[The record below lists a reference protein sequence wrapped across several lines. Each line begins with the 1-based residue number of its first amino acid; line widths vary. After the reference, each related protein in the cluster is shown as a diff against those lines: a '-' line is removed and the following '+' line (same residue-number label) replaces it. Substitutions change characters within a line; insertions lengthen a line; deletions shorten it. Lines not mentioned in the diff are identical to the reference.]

1 MGRVQIPYPKTVETI
16 ALPFALEISN
26 PYLGPFAG
34 ELFLITVSCRKLF
47 LPDVTGYTEL
57 IEAGFQKVG
66 FILSPFSTIV
76 TPEKA

>member
-26 PYLGPFAG
+26 PYLGAFAG
-34 ELFLITVSCRKLF
+34 GLFISTVSCRESF
-47 LPDVTGYTEL
+47 LPDVTCCTGL
-57 IEAGFQKVG
+57 IEAGFQRIG
-66 FILSPFSTIV
+66 FIILPFSTIV